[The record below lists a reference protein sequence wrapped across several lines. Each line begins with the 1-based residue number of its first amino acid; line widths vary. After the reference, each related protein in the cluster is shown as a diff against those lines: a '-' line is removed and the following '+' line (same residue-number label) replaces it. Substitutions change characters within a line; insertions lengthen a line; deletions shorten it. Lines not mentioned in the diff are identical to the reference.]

1 MDGTEAKLIRVRS
14 ARNPVADPRSSRP
27 NMVQGGLKGRDAR
40 RCHMTIPPPRI
51 VELLPAL
58 MRYARRLARDQSD
71 AEDLVQETL
80 ASAYAHI
87 GQYQPGRSLRVWL
100 FTILHNS
107 FISRTRH
114 DAVRERHRT
123 GTAPAAAE
131 ASPQEHSVRLR
142 EIAEALDRL
151 SPEQRQVLH
160 LVAVD
165 GLSYQEAA
173 DAIGIPIGTLISRLS
188 RARARLRAIESGE
201 AGDSR
206 PPVALRIVES

>member
-1 MDGTEAKLIRVRS
+1 
-14 ARNPVADPRSSRP
+14 
-27 NMVQGGLKGRDAR
+27 
-40 RCHMTIPPPRI
+40 
-51 VELLPAL
+51 
-58 MRYARRLARDQSD
+58 
-71 AEDLVQETL
+71 
-80 ASAYAHI
+80 
-87 GQYQPGRSLRVWL
+87 
-100 FTILHNS
+100 
-107 FISRTRH
+107 
-114 DAVRERHRT
+114 
-123 GTAPAAAE
+123 
-131 ASPQEHSVRLR
+131 
-142 EIAEALDRL
+142 L